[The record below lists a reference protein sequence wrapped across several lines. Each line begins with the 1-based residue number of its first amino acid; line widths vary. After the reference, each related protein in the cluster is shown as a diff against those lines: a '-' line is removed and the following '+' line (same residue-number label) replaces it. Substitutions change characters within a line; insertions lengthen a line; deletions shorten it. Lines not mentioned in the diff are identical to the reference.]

1 MKHVYALNVMIWL
14 LMSVLSDAQFG
25 VPNPKEKTAKATID
39 ENGNVETENPY
50 AEMAIRLQ
58 SAAPIDIQDAVDIA
72 ALLQAAQADPDT
84 KAMIAKLKGDE
95 GDTLEALAKEVTAME
110 IVHGL
115 KHALDELKAIET
127 LFANPERALVE
138 MEKDGLIDKK
148 KVDFYKKDPDVLADE
163 TRKGVYFG
171 FVSMAVA
178 GGYLE

>member
-1 MKHVYALNVMIWL
+1 MKYFSVINIMISL
-14 LMSVLSDAQFG
+14 LLCSLSDAQFG
-25 VPNPKEKTAKATID
+25 VPKTAEAAVD
-39 ENGNVETENPY
+39 EFGNVETENPY

-58 SAAPIDIQDAVDIA
+58 SVAPIDIQDAIDIA
-72 ALLQAAQADPDT
+72 AIIQAAQADPDT
-84 KAMIAKLKGDE
+84 RAMIAKLKGDE
-95 GDTLEALAKEVTAME
+95 ASTLEALAKEVTAME

-115 KHALDELKAIET
+115 KQSLDELKAIEI
-127 LFANPERALVE
+127 LFADPERAVVE

-148 KVDFYKKDPDVLADE
+148 KVDFDRKNPDVLADE